1 VSALT
6 QQDGQRPTVTRIA
19 AVSPRRRVTV
29 TGMVRS
35 AAEESIG
42 TSPGFRC
49 VIADGSGEMALVFLG
64 HHRVAGLTPGR
75 RCTAEGMAC
84 AYGERLV
91 IWNPRYELEPADPP
105 DSGEAAG
112 GAADGGRPR
121 AGRVVVIDDDPGLA
135 MQLDGRSA
143 VLTQR
148 DHTG

>member
-1 VSALT
+1 MSESAR
-6 QQDGQRPTVTRIA
+6 QDRRRSAVTRIA

-29 TGMVRS
+29 TGIVRS

-64 HHRVAGLTPGR
+64 HQRVAGLTPGR

-84 AYGERLV
+84 VYGERLV

-105 DSGEAAG
+105 DEDEAADALLTG
-112 GAADGGRPR
+112 VAVR
-121 AGRVVVIDDDPGLA
+121 
-135 MQLDGRSA
+135 LDGHRA
-143 VLTQR
+143 ALTQC
-148 DHTG
+148 DHMG